1 MLSNDKSATKRGAQS
16 MSSLT
21 FFSSK
26 ETLVISFL
34 LLISFTRSSSAVAL
48 NRFPLVLE
56 DNCSNNWKSAI
67 VLDVSTEMLFTLN
80 PPDLVNSVVP
90 LKALAVYEYA
100 PGGSNPAFN

>member
-1 MLSNDKSATKRGAQS
+1 

-34 LLISFTRSSSAVAL
+34 FRISFTRSSIDVAL
-48 NRFPLVLE
+48 NRFPFVLE

-67 VLDVSTEMLFTLN
+67 VRAVSTEMLFTVN
-80 PPDLVNSVVP
+80 PPDFINSVVP
-90 LKALAVYEYA
+90 LKAFAVYEYA
-100 PGGSNPAFN
+100 PGGSIPAFNW